1 MNLGKRMVGFSL
13 DHPGLVTGVMV
24 GIAAVLIALVALPSL
39 WPETF
44 PMLSGVKVDTDPE
57 NMLSSDEPVRVFHN
71 RMKEAMSLYEIIVVG
86 VVNDT
91 NEYGVFNPETLR
103 KVYDLTKFATT
114 LHWQE
119 GDQEAGVIPPEV
131 IAPSEMNVIVPSGD
145 MEISFEE
152 LMPEPPKTQ
161 EEALA
166 IRDKALRVPFFR
178 GTLISEDE
186 KALAIYL
193 PITSKDT
200 SYRIYQALN
209 EKISEL
215 GGPEQFHVTG
225 LPVANDTFGVEM
237 FIQMA
242 ISAPLAMLTIFIL
255 MLLFFRK
262 LLLILSPMILAMVTV
277 IVTMGLLIVTGNTV
291 HIMSSMIPIFLMPIA
306 VLDSVHI
313 LSEFFE
319 RYQETRDRR
328 KTMAHVMETLFMP
341 MLYTS
346 LTTAAGFGSLAIT
359 PIPPVQI
366 FGAFVAFGVMF
377 AWVFTVTFV
386 PAFVMFIPQKR
397 MENFGAV
404 HAADRESGTVPAGSK
419 TRSPAQSPFSMARFL
434 DGMGEFTYRR
444 VKLILAFGAAAVAVT
459 LYGMTQIV
467 VNDNPTKWFKASHP
481 IRVADTVLNSHFGGT
496 YMAYVA
502 VQRPAGAE
510 NVNELAGELR
520 RRIDG
525 FAAEYKLPELAA
537 EVKAELDRVLPEYVR
552 RIDVLK
558 RLQAF
563 ATSKRDAARDQNSD
577 ARYDWEELIYF
588 LDAQMLEQETFKRP
602 EVLAWVEKLQAHLH
616 TVVSPQHPDRPLVG
630 KSSSIT
636 DIVKTV
642 HRDLFGGADEHYTVP
657 EKQRMVGEC
666 VDQFQNGNR
675 RLNDLWHFVTSDYQ
689 TASIWVQLRGGD
701 NQDMSRVAAAA
712 DAFAA
717 QNPPP
722 DGLRIDWFGLTYINV
737 IWQEKMVLG
746 MMSSFFGSFLIVLLM
761 MIVLFRSGLWGL
773 LSMIPL
779 TITIGLI
786 YGVIGL
792 IGKDYDMPVAVLSAL
807 TLGLAVDFAIHFL
820 ARAQSLYEKHGS
832 WKAAHAEVFGEPA
845 RAIMRNVVVI
855 AVGFLP
861 LLAAPLVPYVTVG
874 VFMAAILLVSG
885 VGTLILLPALVT
897 VLEGWLFPQTP
908 ARRFTCRF
916 GTLFLSAASA
926 VGVVVL
932 NITPF
937 MTSSQNLL
945 MWVSAGAM
953 PVIALICWLVSR
965 RAPCS
970 VD

>member
-1 MNLGKRMVGFSL
+1 MNIGRRMVGFSL
-13 DHPGLVTGVMV
+13 NHPGLITGVML
-24 GIAAVLIALVALPSL
+24 GIAVALVVLVALPSL
-39 WPETF
+39 WPSAF
-44 PMLSGVKVDTDPE
+44 PMLNGIQVDTDPE

-71 RMKEAMSLYEIIVVG
+71 RMKEEMSLYEIIVVG
-86 VVNDT
+86 VVNDSGQ
-91 NEYGVFNPETLR
+91 YGVFNPETLR
-103 KVYDLTKFATT
+103 KVHELTKFAAT

-119 GDQEAGVIPPEV
+119 DGKEAGVIPPEM

-193 PITSKDT
+193 PITAKDT
-200 SYRIYQALN
+200 SYRIYQALQG
-209 EKISEL
+209 KIAEL
-215 GGPEQFHVTG
+215 GGPEQFHITG

-242 ISAPLAMLTIFIL
+242 ISAPLAMLTIF
-255 MLLFFRK
+255 LLLLFFFRK
-262 LLLILSPMILAMVTV
+262 LLLILSPMILALVTV
-277 IVTMGLLIVTGNTV
+277 IVTMGMLIATGNTV

-328 KTMAHVMETLFMP
+328 KTMSSVMETLFMP

-366 FGAFVAFGVMF
+366 FGIFVATGVMF

-386 PAFVMFIPQKR
+386 PAFVMFIPQSR
-397 MENFGAV
+397 LENFGAKHSPETSSKE
-404 HAADRESGTVPAGSK
+404 HATLMG
-419 TRSPAQSPFSMARFL
+419 RFL

-444 VKLILAFGAAAVAVT
+444 VKVVLAFGAVAVAVT
-459 LYGMTQIV
+459 VYGMTQIV

-481 IRVADTVLNSHFGGT
+481 IRVADSVLNSHFGGT
-496 YMAYVA
+496 YMAYIA
-502 VQRPAGAE
+502 LQRPADQE
-510 NVNELAGELR
+510 NVNQLAEELR
-520 RRIDG
+520 KRIDA
-525 FAAEYKLPELAA
+525 FAEEYKLLPLAG
-537 EVKAELDRVLPEYVR
+537 EVKAELDRVLPESAR
-552 RIDVLK
+552 RIDLVK

-563 ATSKRDAARDQNSD
+563 ATAKRDAARDQGAAS
-577 ARYDWEELIYF
+577 RYDWEEVMYF
-588 LDAQMLEQETFKRP
+588 LDAQLLEQETFKRP
-602 EVLAWVEKLQAHLH
+602 EVLAWLEKLQAHLQ
-616 TVVSPQHPDRPLVG
+616 TIVSPAHPDRPLVG
-630 KSSSIT
+630 KSNSVA

-642 HRDLFGGADEHYTVP
+642 HRDLFGGAEEHFSVP
-657 EKQRMVGEC
+657 EKQRMIGEC
-666 VDQFQNGNR
+666 LDQFQNGNR
-675 RLNDLWHFVTSDYQ
+675 RLKDLWHFVTSDYQ

-712 DAFAA
+712 ETFAA

-792 IGKDYDMPVAVLSAL
+792 VGKDYDMPVAVLSAL

-820 ARAQSLYEKHGS
+820 ARAKLLYEKHGS
-832 WKAAHAEVFGEPA
+832 WKAAHADVFGEPA
-845 RAIMRNVVVI
+845 RAIMRNVIVI

-885 VGTLILLPALVT
+885 IGTLILLPALVT
-897 VLEGWLFPQTP
+897 LLEGWLFPQTP
-908 ARRFTCRF
+908 IRRFTCRF
-916 GTLFLSAASA
+916 GTLFLTLASA
-926 VGVVVL
+926 LGVVVL
-932 NITPF
+932 NVQPF
-937 MTSSQNLL
+937 VTSSGNLL
-945 MWVSAGAM
+945 TWISVGAL
-953 PVIALICWLVSR
+953 PILALIAGIVSR
-965 RAPCS
+965 RAPCQ
-970 VD
+970 VDLPASR